1 MFIIKADFEGIGF
14 WICTVLPENFFLRAP
29 VGILARAN
37 LKCEGAK
44 LEIQSATQN
53 HPIFMPF
60 LDFLEQKIEK
70 ILQFFSKI
78 SLFLSKISN
87 FSPFFHKRH
96 QCLRAPGAIS

>member
-1 MFIIKADFEGIGF
+1 MAPK
-14 WICTVLPENFFLRAP
+14 WILLHYSKKSITRILEISLRSEFDVNSLQLSKNEQILPVLPENFFLRAP

-60 LDFLEQKIEK
+60 LDFLEQ
-70 ILQFFSKI
+70 
-78 SLFLSKISN
+78 
-87 FSPFFHKRH
+87 
-96 QCLRAPGAIS
+96 